1 MPPGPG
7 LLIFLRWRPHRAGFP
22 AEADDSFAVPRC
34 LPQFQGLTPPG
45 NRKWAVP
52 IMCSF
57 YVICLFLA
65 TRRLCC
71 LAGFSLAVGVGARPS
86 RAARASRRDGCSCC
100 PARALGHRAF
110 SGCSKRASAVVPG
123 KLSSVPFKEQLSQ
136 KASSRLSLASRWQSW
151 PGKRQLSSMIYNNQD
166 ESS

>member
-57 YVICLFLA
+57 YVICLFFVASRAFLWLWGVGRA
-65 TRRLCC
+65 PVALRGL
-71 LAGFSLAVGVGARPS
+71 LAGM
-86 RAARASRRDGCSCC
+86 AAPVAQHGR
-100 PARALGHRAF
+100 
-110 SGCSKRASAVVPG
+110 
-123 KLSSVPFKEQLSQ
+123 
-136 KASSRLSLASRWQSW
+136 
-151 PGKRQLSSMIYNNQD
+151 
-166 ESS
+166 